1 MKKSILNFKEE
12 LSSLW
17 RRTFLL
23 LKKSILHFF
32 KEEHSLERY
41 SKLKRNELL
50 KKTGICF
57 TAVLLAGTLA
67 AAGPSLA
74 VKAANTS
81 DPNLITDPSL
91 GYTYQEIAE
100 EVSSENQGGES
111 SQEGNSGG
119 ETTSSADENSS
130 SGSSTPPTDG
140 SGEND
145 NSGTGGGS
153 QDGSETGSGDT
164 SGTDGSS
171 GEAGTDT
178 GSDGSSGTGTGTD
191 GGSDTSSGSGTETGS
206 GSAGSSEAD
215 DTETGSG
222 SGQSSGKESGSGKT
236 DSGQDSGSNT
246 GAGKNSPGQNT
257 GNTGTGSSSSGQN
270 SGQDSSD
277 TDSDVESGSETDY
290 DTDSDSSG
298 QSEEYRRRPFIG
310 DPNNIPY
317 APGISAPTL
326 IIPDTDPFAGISAPL
341 MDIDPTM
348 PLTVPSNVLVPRP
361 GTPQYT
367 TSSLPNIETILGEGE
382 YPAGYAQA
390 ANYTGTNEQ
399 LIAAQNIVSGLSLL
413 SDGFRFYTVDKDLA
427 VSPAAQS
434 VYEEMNNTSREV
446 GLLSDNDAL
455 YVLNEENNGWLYV
468 ESGNVRGFVPAAY
481 VLRGAEAQQAVSAL
495 QPSGTDNSVQTGSFT
510 DEDTNLN
517 FAVETIPAGENS
529 AFTYMRC
536 TTKSTVIDKQY
547 AIADQD
553 LPILE
558 EASSAAR
565 EIGRLSTGG
574 ICYIIQQVDDHWLY
588 VESGNVRGFA
598 PASSLTT
605 GNAAKKIV
613 QQNGE
618 AAMSTAVQ
626 LVLPSDNAAL
636 YYSLNSTQEGTAL
649 NSIRSDIVQTAASC
663 IGCPYKW
670 GGNSLR
676 GGCDCSGFVK
686 QLYALYG
693 YNLPRVA
700 DDQSTFG
707 TQIPIA
713 DAAPGDLIFFASNG
727 YVYHVALYAGN
738 GTTIEAFSENR
749 GIIATSIGNRDAVW
763 ATRIIQD

>member
-1 MKKSILNFKEE
+1 
-12 LSSLW
+12 
-17 RRTFLL
+17 
-23 LKKSILHFF
+23 
-32 KEEHSLERY
+32 
-41 SKLKRNELL
+41 
-50 KKTGICF
+50 
-57 TAVLLAGTLA
+57 
-67 AAGPSLA
+67 
-74 VKAANTS
+74 
-81 DPNLITDPSL
+81 
-91 GYTYQEIAE
+91 
-100 EVSSENQGGES
+100 
-111 SQEGNSGG
+111 
-119 ETTSSADENSS
+119 
-130 SGSSTPPTDG
+130 
-140 SGEND
+140 
-145 NSGTGGGS
+145 
-153 QDGSETGSGDT
+153 
-164 SGTDGSS
+164 
-171 GEAGTDT
+171 
-178 GSDGSSGTGTGTD
+178 
-191 GGSDTSSGSGTETGS
+191 
-206 GSAGSSEAD
+206 
-215 DTETGSG
+215 
-222 SGQSSGKESGSGKT
+222 
-236 DSGQDSGSNT
+236 
-246 GAGKNSPGQNT
+246 
-257 GNTGTGSSSSGQN
+257 
-270 SGQDSSD
+270 
-277 TDSDVESGSETDY
+277 
-290 DTDSDSSG
+290 
-298 QSEEYRRRPFIG
+298 
-310 DPNNIPY
+310 
-317 APGISAPTL
+317 
-326 IIPDTDPFAGISAPL
+326 

-348 PLTVPSNVLVPRP
+348 PLTVPSNVLAPRP

-547 AIADQD
+547 AVADQD

-626 LVLPSDNAAL
+626 LVMPSDNAAL

-749 GIIATSIGNRDAVW
+749 GIITTSIGNRDAVW

>member
-1 MKKSILNFKEE
+1 M
-12 LSSLW
+12 
-17 RRTFLL
+17 
-23 LKKSILHFF
+23 
-32 KEEHSLERY
+32 
-41 SKLKRNELL
+41 KRNELL

-130 SGSSTPPTDG
+130 SGSSTTPTDG

-171 GEAGTDT
+171 GEAGTDA

-246 GAGKNSPGQNT
+246 GAGKNSPGQNI

-547 AIADQD
+547 AVADQD

>member
-1 MKKSILNFKEE
+1 M
-12 LSSLW
+12 
-17 RRTFLL
+17 
-23 LKKSILHFF
+23 
-32 KEEHSLERY
+32 
-41 SKLKRNELL
+41 KRNELL

-547 AIADQD
+547 AVADQD

>member
-1 MKKSILNFKEE
+1 M
-12 LSSLW
+12 
-17 RRTFLL
+17 
-23 LKKSILHFF
+23 
-32 KEEHSLERY
+32 
-41 SKLKRNELL
+41 
-50 KKTGICF
+50 KKTGICI

-74 VKAANTS
+74 VKAADTS

-100 EVSSENQGGES
+100 DVSSENQGGES
-111 SQEGNSGG
+111 SQDGNSGG

-130 SGSSTPPTDG
+130 SGSSTGSTGG
-140 SGEND
+140 SGEDD

-153 QDGSETGSGDT
+153 EDGSQTGSGDA

-171 GEAGTDT
+171 REAGTDT

-191 GGSDTSSGSGTETGS
+191 DGSDQSSGSGTETGS

-215 DTETGSG
+215 DTETGSS

-236 DSGQDSGSNT
+236 GSGQDSGSNT
-246 GAGKNSPGQNT
+246 GAGKNSSQQNT

-270 SGQDSSD
+270 SDQDSSD
-277 TDSDVESGSETDY
+277 TDSNVESGSETDY
-290 DTDSDSSG
+290 DSDSDSSG

-348 PLTVPSNVLVPRP
+348 PLTVPSNVLAPRP

-427 VSPAAQS
+427 ISPAAQS

-547 AIADQD
+547 AVADQD

-626 LVLPSDNAAL
+626 LVMPSDNAAL

-749 GIIATSIGNRDAVW
+749 GIITTSIGNRDAVW

>member
-1 MKKSILNFKEE
+1 M
-12 LSSLW
+12 
-17 RRTFLL
+17 
-23 LKKSILHFF
+23 
-32 KEEHSLERY
+32 
-41 SKLKRNELL
+41 KRNELL
-50 KKTGICF
+50 KKTGICI

-74 VKAANTS
+74 VKAADTS

-100 EVSSENQGGES
+100 DVSSENQGGES
-111 SQEGNSGG
+111 SQDGNSGG

-130 SGSSTPPTDG
+130 SGSSTGSTDG
-140 SGEND
+140 SGEDD

-153 QDGSETGSGDT
+153 EDGSQTGSGDA

-191 GGSDTSSGSGTETGS
+191 DGSDQSSGSGTETGS

-215 DTETGSG
+215 DTETGSS

-236 DSGQDSGSNT
+236 GSGQDSGSNT
-246 GAGKNSPGQNT
+246 GAGKNSSQQNT

-270 SGQDSSD
+270 SDQDSSD
-277 TDSDVESGSETDY
+277 TDSNVESGSETDY
-290 DTDSDSSG
+290 DSDSDSSG

-348 PLTVPSNVLVPRP
+348 PLTVPSNVLAPRP

-547 AIADQD
+547 AVADQD

-626 LVLPSDNAAL
+626 LVMPSDNAAL

-749 GIIATSIGNRDAVW
+749 GIITTSIGNRDAVW

>member
-1 MKKSILNFKEE
+1 M
-12 LSSLW
+12 
-17 RRTFLL
+17 
-23 LKKSILHFF
+23 
-32 KEEHSLERY
+32 
-41 SKLKRNELL
+41 KRNELL

-130 SGSSTPPTDG
+130 SGSSITPTDG

-246 GAGKNSPGQNT
+246 GAGKNSPGQNI

-547 AIADQD
+547 AVADQD

-598 PASSLTT
+598 PASSLTI

>member
-1 MKKSILNFKEE
+1 M
-12 LSSLW
+12 
-17 RRTFLL
+17 
-23 LKKSILHFF
+23 
-32 KEEHSLERY
+32 
-41 SKLKRNELL
+41 KRNELL

-178 GSDGSSGTGTGTD
+178 GSDGGSGTGTGTD

-246 GAGKNSPGQNT
+246 GAGKNSPGQNI

-547 AIADQD
+547 AVADQD

>member
-1 MKKSILNFKEE
+1 M
-12 LSSLW
+12 
-17 RRTFLL
+17 
-23 LKKSILHFF
+23 
-32 KEEHSLERY
+32 
-41 SKLKRNELL
+41 KRNELL

-130 SGSSTPPTDG
+130 SGSSTTPTDG

-246 GAGKNSPGQNT
+246 GAGKNSPGQNI

-547 AIADQD
+547 AVADQD

-598 PASSLTT
+598 PASSLTI

>member
-1 MKKSILNFKEE
+1 M
-12 LSSLW
+12 
-17 RRTFLL
+17 
-23 LKKSILHFF
+23 
-32 KEEHSLERY
+32 
-41 SKLKRNELL
+41 
-50 KKTGICF
+50 KKTGICI

-74 VKAANTS
+74 VKAADTS

-100 EVSSENQGGES
+100 DVSSENQGGES
-111 SQEGNSGG
+111 SQDVNSGG

-130 SGSSTPPTDG
+130 SGSSTGSTGG
-140 SGEND
+140 SGEDD

-153 QDGSETGSGDT
+153 EDGSQTGSGDA

-191 GGSDTSSGSGTETGS
+191 DGSDQSSGSGTETGS

-215 DTETGSG
+215 DTETGSS

-236 DSGQDSGSNT
+236 GSGQDSGSNT
-246 GAGKNSPGQNT
+246 GAGKNSSQQNT

-270 SGQDSSD
+270 SDQDSSD
-277 TDSDVESGSETDY
+277 TDSNVESGSETDY
-290 DTDSDSSG
+290 DSDSDSSG

-341 MDIDPTM
+341 MDIDPTT

-427 VSPAAQS
+427 ISPAAQS

-547 AIADQD
+547 AVADQD

-626 LVLPSDNAAL
+626 LVMPSDNAAL

-749 GIIATSIGNRDAVW
+749 GIITTSIGNRDAVW

>member
-1 MKKSILNFKEE
+1 M
-12 LSSLW
+12 
-17 RRTFLL
+17 
-23 LKKSILHFF
+23 
-32 KEEHSLERY
+32 
-41 SKLKRNELL
+41 
-50 KKTGICF
+50 KKTGICI

-74 VKAANTS
+74 VKAADTS

-100 EVSSENQGGES
+100 DVSSENQGGES
-111 SQEGNSGG
+111 SQDGNSGG

-130 SGSSTPPTDG
+130 SGSSTGFTSG
-140 SGEND
+140 SGEDD

-153 QDGSETGSGDT
+153 EDGSQTGSGDA

-191 GGSDTSSGSGTETGS
+191 DGSDQSSGSGTETGS

-215 DTETGSG
+215 DTETGSS

-236 DSGQDSGSNT
+236 GSGQDSGSNT
-246 GAGKNSPGQNT
+246 GAGKNSSQQNT

-270 SGQDSSD
+270 SDQDSSD
-277 TDSDVESGSETDY
+277 TDSNVESGSETDY
-290 DTDSDSSG
+290 DSDSDSSG

-341 MDIDPTM
+341 MDIDPTT

-547 AIADQD
+547 AVADQD

-626 LVLPSDNAAL
+626 LVMPSDNAAL

-749 GIIATSIGNRDAVW
+749 GIITTSIGNRDAVW

>member
-1 MKKSILNFKEE
+1 M
-12 LSSLW
+12 
-17 RRTFLL
+17 
-23 LKKSILHFF
+23 
-32 KEEHSLERY
+32 
-41 SKLKRNELL
+41 KRNELL

-130 SGSSTPPTDG
+130 SGSSTTPTDG

-547 AIADQD
+547 AVADQD

>member
-1 MKKSILNFKEE
+1 M
-12 LSSLW
+12 
-17 RRTFLL
+17 
-23 LKKSILHFF
+23 
-32 KEEHSLERY
+32 
-41 SKLKRNELL
+41 KRNELL

-130 SGSSTPPTDG
+130 SGSSITPTDG

-178 GSDGSSGTGTGTD
+178 GSDGSSGTGTETD

-246 GAGKNSPGQNT
+246 GAGKNSPGQNI

-382 YPAGYAQA
+382 YPAGYTQA

-547 AIADQD
+547 AVADQD

>member
-1 MKKSILNFKEE
+1 M
-12 LSSLW
+12 
-17 RRTFLL
+17 
-23 LKKSILHFF
+23 
-32 KEEHSLERY
+32 
-41 SKLKRNELL
+41 KRNELL

-57 TAVLLAGTLA
+57 TALLLAGAVA

-74 VKAANTS
+74 VNAANSS

-91 GYTYQEIAE
+91 GYTFQEIAE
-100 EVSSENQGGES
+100 DVSSGDQGS
-111 SQEGNSGG
+111 DDSQNGNSDGG
-119 ETTSSADENSS
+119 TTSSADENNT
-130 SGSSTPPTDG
+130 TPTDGNGTDG
-140 SGEND
+140 SGTDD
-145 NSGTGGGS
+145 NSGTGSGS
-153 QDGSETGSGDT
+153 GDGSEDGSETGSGET
-164 SGTDGSS
+164 SGSDSSSGAGTEADDGSDS
-171 GEAGTDT
+171 GSE
-178 GSDGSSGTGTGTD
+178 SGTGTGS
-191 GGSDTSSGSGTETGS
+191 GSEDSSGTDETETGN
-206 GSAGSSEAD
+206 GSD
-215 DTETGSG
+215 
-222 SGQSSGKESGSGKT
+222 QSSGKDSEGGK
-236 DSGQDSGSNT
+236 
-246 GAGKNSPGQNT
+246 
-257 GNTGTGSSSSGQN
+257 TGTGQNSGNSTGSGNSSSGQN
-270 SGQDSSD
+270 SGKTGAGNSSSGQSTGQGSSD
-277 TDSDVESGSETDY
+277 TESDTENSPEIEDDSDYGPV
-290 DTDSDSSG
+290 SDSSG
-298 QSEEYRRRPFIG
+298 QSGQEYTRRPFIG

-317 APGISAPTL
+317 APGIPAPTL
-326 IIPDTDPFAGISAPL
+326 ILPETDPFAGISAPL

-348 PLTVPSNVLVPRP
+348 PLTVPANVLVPRP
-361 GTPQYT
+361 GTPDLPQYT
-367 TSSLPNIETILGEGE
+367 AASLPNLETILGEGE

-390 ANYTGTNEQ
+390 AGYTGTNEQ

-427 VSPAAQS
+427 VSPVAQS

-446 GLLSDNDAL
+446 GLLSNNDAL

-481 VLRGAEAQQAVSAL
+481 VLRGDDALQAVSVP
-495 QPSGTDNSVQTGSFT
+495 QNSGTDSPLQTDSVT
-510 DEDTNLN
+510 DGDLNLN

-558 EASSAAR
+558 EATSEAR

-749 GIIATSIGNRDAVW
+749 GIIATSIGSRDAVW

>member
-1 MKKSILNFKEE
+1 M
-12 LSSLW
+12 
-17 RRTFLL
+17 
-23 LKKSILHFF
+23 
-32 KEEHSLERY
+32 
-41 SKLKRNELL
+41 KRNELL

-171 GEAGTDT
+171 GEAGTDA

-246 GAGKNSPGQNT
+246 GAGKSSPGQNI

-547 AIADQD
+547 AVADQD

>member
-1 MKKSILNFKEE
+1 M
-12 LSSLW
+12 
-17 RRTFLL
+17 
-23 LKKSILHFF
+23 
-32 KEEHSLERY
+32 
-41 SKLKRNELL
+41 
-50 KKTGICF
+50 KKTGICI

-74 VKAANTS
+74 VKAADTS

-100 EVSSENQGGES
+100 DVSSENQGGES
-111 SQEGNSGG
+111 SQDGNSGG

-130 SGSSTPPTDG
+130 SGSSTGFTSG
-140 SGEND
+140 SGEDD

-153 QDGSETGSGDT
+153 EDGSQTGSGDA

-191 GGSDTSSGSGTETGS
+191 DGSDQSSGSGTETGS

-215 DTETGSG
+215 DTETGSS

-236 DSGQDSGSNT
+236 GSGQDSGSNT
-246 GAGKNSPGQNT
+246 GAGKNSSQQNT

-270 SGQDSSD
+270 SDQDSSD
-277 TDSDVESGSETDY
+277 TDSNVESGSETDY
-290 DTDSDSSG
+290 DSDSDSSG

-341 MDIDPTM
+341 MDIDPTT

-547 AIADQD
+547 AVADQD

-626 LVLPSDNAAL
+626 LVMPSDNAAL

>member
-1 MKKSILNFKEE
+1 M
-12 LSSLW
+12 
-17 RRTFLL
+17 
-23 LKKSILHFF
+23 
-32 KEEHSLERY
+32 
-41 SKLKRNELL
+41 KRNELL

-246 GAGKNSPGQNT
+246 GAGKNSPGQNI

-547 AIADQD
+547 AVADQD

>member
-1 MKKSILNFKEE
+1 M
-12 LSSLW
+12 
-17 RRTFLL
+17 
-23 LKKSILHFF
+23 
-32 KEEHSLERY
+32 
-41 SKLKRNELL
+41 
-50 KKTGICF
+50 KKTGICI

-74 VKAANTS
+74 VKAADTS

-100 EVSSENQGGES
+100 DVSSENQGGES
-111 SQEGNSGG
+111 SQDGNSGG

-130 SGSSTPPTDG
+130 SGSSTGSTGG
-140 SGEND
+140 SGEDD

-153 QDGSETGSGDT
+153 EDGSQTGSGDA

-191 GGSDTSSGSGTETGS
+191 DGSDQSSGSGTETGS

-215 DTETGSG
+215 DTETGSS

-236 DSGQDSGSNT
+236 GSGQDSGSNT
-246 GAGKNSPGQNT
+246 GAGKNSSQQNT

-270 SGQDSSD
+270 SDQDSSD
-277 TDSDVESGSETDY
+277 TDSNVESGSETDY
-290 DTDSDSSG
+290 DSDSDSSG

-427 VSPAAQS
+427 ISPAAQS

-547 AIADQD
+547 AVADQD

-626 LVLPSDNAAL
+626 LVMPSDNAAL

-749 GIIATSIGNRDAVW
+749 GIITTSIGNRDAVW

>member
-1 MKKSILNFKEE
+1 M
-12 LSSLW
+12 
-17 RRTFLL
+17 
-23 LKKSILHFF
+23 
-32 KEEHSLERY
+32 
-41 SKLKRNELL
+41 

-74 VKAANTS
+74 VKAADTS

-178 GSDGSSGTGTGTD
+178 GSDGSSGTGTETD

-547 AIADQD
+547 AVADQD

>member
-1 MKKSILNFKEE
+1 M
-12 LSSLW
+12 
-17 RRTFLL
+17 
-23 LKKSILHFF
+23 
-32 KEEHSLERY
+32 
-41 SKLKRNELL
+41 
-50 KKTGICF
+50 KKTGICI

-74 VKAANTS
+74 VKAADTS

-100 EVSSENQGGES
+100 DVSSENQGGES
-111 SQEGNSGG
+111 SQDGNSGG

-130 SGSSTPPTDG
+130 SGSSTGSTGG
-140 SGEND
+140 SGEDD

-153 QDGSETGSGDT
+153 EDGSQTGSGDA

-191 GGSDTSSGSGTETGS
+191 DGSDQSSGSGTETGS

-215 DTETGSG
+215 DTETGSS

-236 DSGQDSGSNT
+236 GSGQDSGSNT
-246 GAGKNSPGQNT
+246 GAGKNSSQQNT

-270 SGQDSSD
+270 SDQDSSD
-277 TDSDVESGSETDY
+277 TDSNVESGSETDY
-290 DTDSDSSG
+290 DSDSDSSG

-341 MDIDPTM
+341 MDIDPTT

-427 VSPAAQS
+427 ISPAAQS

-547 AIADQD
+547 AVADQD

-626 LVLPSDNAAL
+626 LVMPSDNAAL

-749 GIIATSIGNRDAVW
+749 GIITTSIGNRDAVW

>member
-1 MKKSILNFKEE
+1 M
-12 LSSLW
+12 
-17 RRTFLL
+17 
-23 LKKSILHFF
+23 
-32 KEEHSLERY
+32 
-41 SKLKRNELL
+41 KRNELL

-171 GEAGTDT
+171 GEAGTDA

-246 GAGKNSPGQNT
+246 GAGKNSPGQNI

-547 AIADQD
+547 AVADQD

>member
-1 MKKSILNFKEE
+1 M
-12 LSSLW
+12 
-17 RRTFLL
+17 
-23 LKKSILHFF
+23 
-32 KEEHSLERY
+32 
-41 SKLKRNELL
+41 KRNELL

-130 SGSSTPPTDG
+130 SGSSTTPTDG

-178 GSDGSSGTGTGTD
+178 GSDGGSGTGTGTD

-246 GAGKNSPGQNT
+246 GAGKNSPGQNI

-547 AIADQD
+547 AVADQD

>member
-1 MKKSILNFKEE
+1 M
-12 LSSLW
+12 
-17 RRTFLL
+17 
-23 LKKSILHFF
+23 
-32 KEEHSLERY
+32 
-41 SKLKRNELL
+41 KRNELL

-57 TAVLLAGTLA
+57 TALLLAGTVA
-67 AAGPSLA
+67 AAGSSLA
-74 VKAANTS
+74 VNAANSS

-91 GYTYQEIAE
+91 GYTFEEIAE
-100 EVSSENQGGES
+100 DNPPQNQDSEGGQNDNS
-111 SQEGNSGG
+111 DSGG
-119 ETTSSADENSS
+119 SSADDNDNAA
-130 SGSSTPPTDG
+130 SGSGGSTTDPNTDG
-140 SGEND
+140 NGDNDDAGADSGSGGSENGTGSEGGSEND
-145 NSGTGGGS
+145 TGSDAGSG
-153 QDGSETGSGDT
+153 DSETGSGN
-164 SGTDGSS
+164 SGSN
-171 GEAGTDT
+171 T
-178 GSDGSSGTGTGTD
+178 GSDGGSGDDSGSGTGSADSAGPDSGSGADTGT
-191 GGSDTSSGSGTETGS
+191 GKNSDKGSGSGTEKST
-206 GSAGSSEAD
+206 
-215 DTETGSG
+215 G
-222 SGQSSGKESGSGKT
+222 SGQSSENSTETGKSG
-236 DSGQDSGSNT
+236 
-246 GAGKNSPGQNT
+246 PGQNSEQGARQDSAPAPSAGT
-257 GNTGTGSSSSGQN
+257 GNT
-270 SGQDSSD
+270 
-277 TDSDVESGSETDY
+277 SENDY
-290 DTDSDSSG
+290 DTDSDSDSSD
-298 QSEEYRRRPFIG
+298 QEFTRRPFIG

-317 APGISAPTL
+317 APGISSPTL
-326 IIPDTDPFAGISAPL
+326 IIPETDPFAGISAPL
-341 MDIDPTM
+341 MDIDPTL

-361 GTPQYT
+361 SAPQYT
-367 TSSLPNIETILGEGE
+367 AASLPNLETILGAGE

-390 ANYTGTNEQ
+390 AGYTGTNEQ

-413 SDGFRFYTVDKDLA
+413 NDGFRFYTVDKDLA
-427 VSPAAQS
+427 VSPLAQS
-434 VYEEMNNTSREV
+434 VYEEMNNSSRQV

-455 YVLNEENNGWLYV
+455 YILNEEDNGWLYV

-481 VLRGAEAQQAVSAL
+481 VLRGTEAEQVLSAM
-495 QPSGTDNSVQTGSFT
+495 QTPAADNSVQADAVT
-510 DEDTNLN
+510 DEDLNLN

-547 AIADQD
+547 AVADQD
-553 LPILE
+553 MPILE

-565 EIGRLSTGG
+565 EVGRLSSGG
-574 ICYIIQQVDDHWLY
+574 ICYLIQQVDDHWVY

-598 PASSLTT
+598 PTSSLTT

-618 AAMSTAVQ
+618 AAMSTAQQ

-636 YYSLNSTQEGTAL
+636 YYSLNSTQEGIAL
-649 NSIRSDIVQTAASC
+649 NNIRTEIVETAASC

>member
-1 MKKSILNFKEE
+1 M
-12 LSSLW
+12 
-17 RRTFLL
+17 
-23 LKKSILHFF
+23 
-32 KEEHSLERY
+32 
-41 SKLKRNELL
+41 KRNELL

-130 SGSSTPPTDG
+130 SGSSTTPTDG

-270 SGQDSSD
+270 SGQYSGQDSSD

-427 VSPAAQS
+427 VSPVAQS

-481 VLRGAEAQQAVSAL
+481 VLRGSEAEQAVSAL
-495 QPSGTDNSVQTGSFT
+495 QPSGNDNSVQTGSFT

>member
-1 MKKSILNFKEE
+1 M
-12 LSSLW
+12 
-17 RRTFLL
+17 
-23 LKKSILHFF
+23 
-32 KEEHSLERY
+32 
-41 SKLKRNELL
+41 KRNELL

-246 GAGKNSPGQNT
+246 GAGKNSPGQNI

-547 AIADQD
+547 AVADQD

-598 PASSLTT
+598 PASSLTI

>member
-1 MKKSILNFKEE
+1 MKTHLPAAAHPPQTEAEKMTTPEPAAGRKTAQKPAQGTPPVLMAVQGKQEPMPALTAVPGPAQE
-12 LSSLW
+12 L
-17 RRTFLL
+17 
-23 LKKSILHFF
+23 
-32 KEEHSLERY
+32 
-41 SKLKRNELL
+41 
-50 KKTGICF
+50 
-57 TAVLLAGTLA
+57 TAVLTQAPVQAQKPA
-67 AAGPSLA
+67 AAPQAAQKLMIQRPEAALA
-74 VKAANTS
+74 KVPAN
-81 DPNLITDPSL
+81 
-91 GYTYQEIAE
+91 
-100 EVSSENQGGES
+100 
-111 SQEGNSGG
+111 
-119 ETTSSADENSS
+119 
-130 SGSSTPPTDG
+130 
-140 SGEND
+140 
-145 NSGTGGGS
+145 
-153 QDGSETGSGDT
+153 
-164 SGTDGSS
+164 
-171 GEAGTDT
+171 
-178 GSDGSSGTGTGTD
+178 
-191 GGSDTSSGSGTETGS
+191 
-206 GSAGSSEAD
+206 
-215 DTETGSG
+215 
-222 SGQSSGKESGSGKT
+222 
-236 DSGQDSGSNT
+236 
-246 GAGKNSPGQNT
+246 
-257 GNTGTGSSSSGQN
+257 SGQN

-382 YPAGYAQA
+382 YPAGYTQA

-455 YVLNEENNGWLYV
+455 YVLEASSAAREIGRLSTGGICYIIQQVDDHWLYV

-547 AIADQD
+547 AVADQD

-565 EIGRLSTGG
+565 EIG
-574 ICYIIQQVDDHWLY
+574 
-588 VESGNVRGFA
+588 
-598 PASSLTT
+598 SL
-605 GNAAKKIV
+605 
-613 QQNGE
+613 
-618 AAMSTAVQ
+618 
-626 LVLPSDNAAL
+626 
-636 YYSLNSTQEGTAL
+636 
-649 NSIRSDIVQTAASC
+649 
-663 IGCPYKW
+663 
-670 GGNSLR
+670 LR
-676 GGCDCSGFVK
+676 G
-686 QLYALYG
+686 
-693 YNLPRVA
+693 P
-700 DDQSTFG
+700 
-707 TQIPIA
+707 
-713 DAAPGDLIFFASNG
+713 
-727 YVYHVALYAGN
+727 
-738 GTTIEAFSENR
+738 
-749 GIIATSIGNRDAVW
+749 
-763 ATRIIQD
+763 

>member
-1 MKKSILNFKEE
+1 M
-12 LSSLW
+12 
-17 RRTFLL
+17 
-23 LKKSILHFF
+23 
-32 KEEHSLERY
+32 
-41 SKLKRNELL
+41 KRNELL

-171 GEAGTDT
+171 GEAGTDA

-246 GAGKNSPGQNT
+246 GAGKNSPGQNI

-547 AIADQD
+547 AVADQD

-598 PASSLTT
+598 PASSLTI

>member
-1 MKKSILNFKEE
+1 M
-12 LSSLW
+12 
-17 RRTFLL
+17 
-23 LKKSILHFF
+23 
-32 KEEHSLERY
+32 
-41 SKLKRNELL
+41 KRNELL
-50 KKTGICF
+50 KKTGICI

-74 VKAANTS
+74 VKAADTS

-100 EVSSENQGGES
+100 DVSSENQGGES
-111 SQEGNSGG
+111 SQDGNSGG

-130 SGSSTPPTDG
+130 SGSSTGSTGG
-140 SGEND
+140 SGEDD

-153 QDGSETGSGDT
+153 EDGSQTGSGDA

-171 GEAGTDT
+171 REAGTDT

-191 GGSDTSSGSGTETGS
+191 DGSDQSSGSGTETGS

-215 DTETGSG
+215 DTETGSS

-236 DSGQDSGSNT
+236 GSGQDSGSNT
-246 GAGKNSPGQNT
+246 GAGKNSSQQNT

-270 SGQDSSD
+270 SDQDSSD
-277 TDSDVESGSETDY
+277 TDSNVESGSETDY
-290 DTDSDSSG
+290 DSDSDSSG

-348 PLTVPSNVLVPRP
+348 PLTVPSNVLAPRP

-427 VSPAAQS
+427 ISPAAQS

-547 AIADQD
+547 AVADQD

-626 LVLPSDNAAL
+626 LVMPSDNAAL

-749 GIIATSIGNRDAVW
+749 GIITTSIGNRDAVW

>member
-1 MKKSILNFKEE
+1 M
-12 LSSLW
+12 
-17 RRTFLL
+17 
-23 LKKSILHFF
+23 
-32 KEEHSLERY
+32 
-41 SKLKRNELL
+41 KRNELL
-50 KKTGICF
+50 KKTGICI

-74 VKAANTS
+74 VKAADTS

-100 EVSSENQGGES
+100 DVSSENQGGES
-111 SQEGNSGG
+111 SQDGNSGG

-130 SGSSTPPTDG
+130 SGSSTGSTDG
-140 SGEND
+140 SGEDD

-153 QDGSETGSGDT
+153 EDSSQTGSGDA

-191 GGSDTSSGSGTETGS
+191 DGSDQSSGSGTETGS
-206 GSAGSSEAD
+206 GSAGSSEAA
-215 DTETGSG
+215 DTETGSS

-236 DSGQDSGSNT
+236 GSGQDSGSNT
-246 GAGKNSPGQNT
+246 GAGKNSSQQNT

-270 SGQDSSD
+270 SDQDSSD
-277 TDSDVESGSETDY
+277 TDSNVESGSETDY
-290 DTDSDSSG
+290 DSDSDSSG

-348 PLTVPSNVLVPRP
+348 PLTVPSNVLAPRP

-547 AIADQD
+547 AVADQD

-626 LVLPSDNAAL
+626 LVMPSDNAAL

-749 GIIATSIGNRDAVW
+749 GIITTSIGNRDAVW

>member
-1 MKKSILNFKEE
+1 M
-12 LSSLW
+12 
-17 RRTFLL
+17 
-23 LKKSILHFF
+23 
-32 KEEHSLERY
+32 
-41 SKLKRNELL
+41 KRNELL

-171 GEAGTDT
+171 GEAGTDA

-246 GAGKNSPGQNT
+246 SAGKNSPGQNI

-547 AIADQD
+547 AVADQD

-749 GIIATSIGNRDAVW
+749 GIIATSIGNRHAVW
-763 ATRIIQD
+763 ATCIIQD

>member
-1 MKKSILNFKEE
+1 M
-12 LSSLW
+12 
-17 RRTFLL
+17 
-23 LKKSILHFF
+23 
-32 KEEHSLERY
+32 
-41 SKLKRNELL
+41 KRNELL

-178 GSDGSSGTGTGTD
+178 GSDGSSGTGTETD

-246 GAGKNSPGQNT
+246 GAGKNSPGQNI

-382 YPAGYAQA
+382 YPAGYTQA

-547 AIADQD
+547 AVADQD

>member
-1 MKKSILNFKEE
+1 M
-12 LSSLW
+12 
-17 RRTFLL
+17 
-23 LKKSILHFF
+23 
-32 KEEHSLERY
+32 
-41 SKLKRNELL
+41 KRNELL
-50 KKTGICF
+50 KKTGICI

-74 VKAANTS
+74 VKAADTS

-100 EVSSENQGGES
+100 DVSSENQGGES
-111 SQEGNSGG
+111 SQDGNSGG

-130 SGSSTPPTDG
+130 SGSSTGSTDG
-140 SGEND
+140 SGEDD

-171 GEAGTDT
+171 GEAGTDA

-246 GAGKNSPGQNT
+246 GAGKNSPGQNI

-367 TSSLPNIETILGEGE
+367 TSSLQNIETILGEGE

-547 AIADQD
+547 AVADQD